1 MLPYFKDWPHC
12 RLGPTVYG
20 MADCVAENRADS
32 CCSGCLAILGEL
44 IDRYGKAQ
52 FAMRDGVNGF
62 GQAAREGQLFAL
74 KQTQRI
80 SATDLP
86 QACRWVTHCS
96 AVSSQ
101 KS

>member
-1 MLPYFKDWPHC
+1 MLL
-12 RLGPTVYG
+12 R
-20 MADCVAENRADS
+20 M
-32 CCSGCLAILGEL
+32 SGGEL
-44 IDRYGKAQ
+44 IDCYGKAQ
-52 FAMRDGVNGF
+52 FAMRDGVSGF

-80 SATDLP
+80 SATDLL
-86 QACRWVTHCS
+86 QESRRINHCS